1 MSNQNQLAL
10 VKRDTVDV
18 VAERIRAFQEAGEIH
33 FPANY
38 SPENALKSAWL
49 ILQSTV
55 DRNNKPVLETC
66 TKDSIANALL
76 DMVVQGLSPQK
87 KQGYFIAFGN
97 QLTFMRSYFGTMAV
111 TKRVTGAKDIYA
123 QVVYE
128 GDEFEYEIDNG
139 KKKIVK
145 HIQKLGNVNSKNI
158 IGAYCTIDFGDGRT
172 YTEIM
177 SMDEIRAAWNMSRAK
192 GGKVHIEFP
201 QEMAKRT
208 VINRTCKMYLNTSD
222 DSGLVMHHFYRSDDS
237 IEEAQIQQEIEQ
249 NANAEVIDV
258 EFEEVTEEVEEE
270 KPLTEQDKLIEGFEK
285 TEEEQQVSMTGPGF

>member
-1 MSNQNQLAL
+1 MSNQLAL

-18 VAERIRAFQEAGEIH
+18 VAEKIRAFQEAGEIH

-38 SPENALKSAWL
+38 SPENALKAAWL

-76 DMVVQGLSPQK
+76 DMVVQGLNPLK
-87 KQGYFIAFGN
+87 NQGYFVAFGN
-97 QLTFMRSYFGTMAV
+97 QLKFMRSYFGTMAV

-128 GDEFEYEIDNG
+128 GDEFEYEINNG
-139 KKKIVK
+139 KKKVVK
-145 HIQKLGNVNSKNI
+145 HVQKLENVNNKNI

-177 SMDEIRAAWNMSRAK
+177 SMDEIRAAWNMSRSK
-192 GGKVHIEFP
+192 DGKVHNEFP

-222 DSGLVMHHFYRSDDS
+222 DSGLIMHHFYRSDDS

-249 NANAEVIDV
+249 NANSEVIDIEYEIEPEV
-258 EFEEVTEEVEEE
+258 AAEEAEAKEDTDV
-270 KPLTEQDKLIEGFEK
+270 QSSA
-285 TEEEQQVSMTGPGF
+285 EQQAVEQTAMTGPGF

>member
-1 MSNQNQLAL
+1 MSNQLAL
-10 VKRDTVDV
+10 VKRNTVDV
-18 VAERIRAFQEAGEIH
+18 VAEKIRAFQEAGEIH

-38 SPENALKSAWL
+38 SPENALKAAWL

-76 DMVVQGLSPQK
+76 DMVVQGLNPLK
-87 KQGYFIAFGN
+87 NQGYFVAFGN
-97 QLTFMRSYFGTMAV
+97 QLKFMRSYFGTMAV

-128 GDEFEYEIDNG
+128 GDEFEYEINNG
-139 KKKIVK
+139 KKKVVK
-145 HIQKLGNVNSKNI
+145 HVQKLENVNNKNI

-177 SMDEIRAAWNMSRAK
+177 SMDEIRAAWNMSRSK
-192 GGKVHIEFP
+192 DGKVHNEFP

-222 DSGLVMHHFYRSDDS
+222 DSGLIMHHFYRSDDS

-249 NANAEVIDV
+249 NANSEVIDIEYEIEPEV
-258 EFEEVTEEVEEE
+258 AAEEAEAKEDTDV
-270 KPLTEQDKLIEGFEK
+270 QSSA
-285 TEEEQQVSMTGPGF
+285 EQQAVEQTAMTGPGF